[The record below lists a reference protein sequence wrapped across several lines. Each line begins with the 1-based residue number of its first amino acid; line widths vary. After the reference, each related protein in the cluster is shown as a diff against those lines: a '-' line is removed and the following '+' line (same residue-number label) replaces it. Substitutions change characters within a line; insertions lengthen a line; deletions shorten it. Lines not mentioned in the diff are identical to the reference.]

1 MSVTDLPVGSPTIA
15 IVGSGPSGCY
25 AAQFLRKA
33 YTGAEI
39 VIFDRLAERY
49 GLVRYG
55 VAPDHQGTKAV
66 TKQFDRLFERD
77 GVTFVGN
84 TEIER
89 DLTLESLR
97 ASFDV
102 VILATGLSADRPMDG
117 AGAHLA
123 GIFGAGAI
131 TRLINGHPEET
142 ADLLQLGETVTVVG
156 QGNVALDL
164 VRLFLTP
171 APALTELGVADAVV
185 AAFASV
191 RQIEVVGRSHAPSA
205 KFDVAMVKEL
215 GKLPD
220 VRFRADELPLAGE
233 DARVTAITELVALSP
248 AAASRTVHFR
258 FGWTPVS
265 IAGALRVSAI
275 TFSSGEH
282 TLTIPTDSVC
292 TAIGFSEH
300 ADAPLRRA
308 DHETADTDLDLGVLD
323 TGLFCVGW
331 LRRGPQGTIP
341 ANRVDSRMVVDQ
353 IIATITSG
361 ALILGKPGFSNLTAY
376 ALQETS

>member
-1 MSVTDLPVGSPTIA
+1 MSTTDLPTGSPTIA

-33 YTGAEI
+33 YKGAEI
-39 VIFDRLAERY
+39 VIFDRLAEAY

-84 TEIER
+84 TEIGR
-89 DLTLESLR
+89 DVTLESLR

-102 VILATGLSADRPMDG
+102 VILATGLSADRP
-117 AGAHLA
+117 LA
-123 GIFGAGAI
+123 GEGTHLGGIYGAGAI

-142 ADLLQLGETVTVVG
+142 ADQLQLGETVTIVG

-171 APALTELGVADAVV
+171 ASVLSELGVAAAVIAAV
-185 AAFASV
+185 APV
-191 RQIEVVGRSHAPSA
+191 RHIEIVGRSHAPSA
-205 KFDVAMVKEL
+205 KFDVAMAKEL

-220 VRFRADELPLAGE
+220 VRFLADGLLYNGE

-248 AAASRTVHFR
+248 AEACRTVHFR
-258 FGWTPVS
+258 FGWSPVS
-265 IAGALRVSAI
+265 VAGTARVQSI
-275 TFSSGEH
+275 TFSAGLE
-282 TLTIPTDSVC
+282 TLTLLTDSVC

-308 DHETADTDLDLGVLD
+308 DHETAETDLDRGVLD
-323 TGLFCVGW
+323 AGLFCVGW

-341 ANRVDSRMVVDQ
+341 ANRVDSRMVADE
-353 IIATITSG
+353 IIAAITSG
-361 ALILGKPGFSNLTAY
+361 ALALGKPGYSHITL
-376 ALQETS
+376 LQETP